1 VNQIKREGTHV
12 FHDFCV
18 LFSITSVRFLKTLYY
33 GTDVINTLDD
43 TKDSCGLFYKKKKMK
58 RYSTSPKYGNAK
70 EIDQRKIKREGEG
83 EADRSN
89 RGQRDQICELSKAR
103 TVPDYKS
110 SQGTDST
117 QCTNQRAPM
126 ASVPSTSEERD
137 LDGWNRRADRMSAT
151 SSSSSS
157 PWPRP
162 TTGTRQPRHLSR
174 HLPLQNDGAQVRGHH
189 IKRALPVRFPKR
201 LDRFY

>member
-1 VNQIKREGTHV
+1 
-12 FHDFCV
+12 
-18 LFSITSVRFLKTLYY
+18 
-33 GTDVINTLDD
+33 
-43 TKDSCGLFYKKKKMK
+43 MK

-89 RGQRDQICELSKAR
+89 RRQRDRICEMSKTR

-110 SQGTDST
+110 SQGTDPT

-126 ASVPSTSEERD
+126 PSVPSICEECD

-157 PWPRP
+157 RWPRQ
-162 TTGTRQPRHLSR
+162 RQEADSPATLLSQMTA
-174 HLPLQNDGAQVRGHH
+174 H
-189 IKRALPVRFPKR
+189 KRPAVTSAVPSPGFPNAWIA
-201 LDRFY
+201 F